1 MWKMKG
7 KKKILPTILHL
18 STLKKDTRN
27 TENSQIC
34 ICIFSSS
41 AEETT
46 KLLQVT
52 ACFCKCINM

>member
-7 KKKILPTILHL
+7 KKKNSPHYFAPLYI
-18 STLKKDTRN
+18 KKDTRN

-34 ICIFSSS
+34 IFIFSSS